1 MLTKYARSESPLE
14 IKMASERI
22 VPSFPGEAFS
32 KFAALE
38 DSKTEDGFLYVRT
51 RAISSRVNK
60 NNDGWPSEEL
70 AKAYKTFVGRPVFV
84 DHNNSDPKR
93 TRGVIVDSKLHVEDD
108 EKTSALDPYY
118 STAPDNHKPPTW
130 VEILIEVDAKTY
142 PKLAKAIKNG
152 DVDATSMGANI
163 DRSICSVCAN
173 EATSPSEYCDHIKKK
188 GVTFEITADN
198 GEKIQ
203 KKSYEDCYGVNFFED
218 SFVFDPADET
228 ALNIGVDTRMTPLA
242 KVASWY
248 SCQECNTLLEEGT
261 KECPKCGGK
270 PLEHPHPENMPE
282 QPGKRGSFDGLIR
295 LADGYHVSCRDCGEH
310 MINVRDDQGDGFYHC
325 KGCGRTESNLS
336 TLAPFLEHRTA
347 EFGMGG
353 QGVDKERVINYEPQS
368 DMIKAPSKVDTLQDD
383 IECPNCRSDYLQA
396 DPDGILRCP
405 TCSYEQPPTGLDN
418 PDLGAAQRE
427 NDKDLSGQQGGQ
439 GQGQGPSVRAGE
451 EDMDLGPNADSAGA
465 RNDDFIRPIK
475 PLQAATKN
483 DVTTEEISEMIWKR
497 KIQTDS
503 AAEADAF
510 LPHTAGSVEV
520 PIEYPGG
527 IHFGTHQ
534 AFQKHGLNA
543 TVHYPGAPQ
552 PLPIP
557 GNAMQHFMMQ
567 INAQKAQGLENP
579 GQLVV
584 RVDAPDDQLDNAVK
598 LIHSGGNENDEKTS
612 ATIKQQ
618 PKKEVL
624 VPQPDKP
631 QPTVESDQFAP
642 VTSSEEEEGLGD
654 KEADRRVIK
663 REESPDGHRT
673 EQIIEETGELGDE
686 LKETPK
692 DEKEEDSEEGSDA
705 KTEEESS
712 ESESS
717 SDDKTPDF
725 LKKKEPVA
733 ASVVEANKYIHKQG
747 DEWVIVQKG
756 TGKVLSH
763 HDSEE
768 EAEAAFRAMEMHKHE
783 GSVEEMQARMFEA
796 LAVAEEYVDAGLMP
810 KGSKLAFVGQLE
822 NLPEGEVAAY
832 RAALALFKSANVTP
846 RRVSHTSRALP
857 RLGSMTGTVPANNG
871 TTSLDEIPF
880 EAVFLS

>member
-1 MLTKYARSESPLE
+1 MLTKYARSEGILE
-14 IKMASERI
+14 IKTASERI

-38 DSKTEDGFLYVRT
+38 DAKTEDGFLYVRT

-152 DVDATSMGANI
+152 WVDATSMGANI

-188 GVTFEITADN
+188 GATFEVTADN

-203 KKSYEDCYGVNFFED
+203 KKAWEDCYGVNFFED

-228 ALNIGVDTRMTPLA
+228 ALNIGVDTKMTPLA

-248 SCQECNTLLEEGT
+248 SCQECQTLLT
-261 KECPKCGGK
+261 SDDNICPKCGGAPK
-270 PLEHPHPENMPE
+270 KHEGPENMPE
-282 QPGKRGSFDGLIR
+282 QDGKRGSYVPLIKV
-295 LADGYHVSCRDCGEH
+295 AEGYHVKCRDCGDH
-310 MINVRDDQGDGFYHC
+310 MVNVRDDTTDSFFYCPHC
-325 KGCGRTESNLS
+325 DRSESNLS

-368 DMIKAPSKVDTLQDD
+368 DMTKAPAKVDTLQDD

-405 TCSYEQPPTGLDN
+405 TCNYEQPPTGLDN

-439 GQGQGPSVRAGE
+439 GGGVRAGE

-465 RNDDFIRPIK
+465 RNDNFIEPIK
-475 PLQAATKN
+475 PLQAATKKN
-483 DVTTEEISEMIWKR
+483 VTTEEISEMIWKR

-527 IHFGTHQ
+527 IHFGTHA

-567 INAQKAQGLENP
+567 INAQKAQGLDNP

-598 LIHSGGNENDEKTS
+598 LIHSGGEEREDHT
-612 ATIKQQ
+612 AAAPTIKQQ

-624 VPQPDKP
+624 VPQPEKP
-631 QPTVESDQFAP
+631 QETVESDQFAP
-642 VTSSEEEEGLGD
+642 VTS
-654 KEADRRVIK
+654 DRRVIK

-673 EQIIEETGELGDE
+673 EQIIEETGELGDQLE
-686 LKETPK
+686 DEPK
-692 DEKEEDSEEGSDA
+692 DEKEEEPKGEESA
-705 KTEEESS
+705 EKNEEESS

-733 ASVVEANKYIHKQG
+733 ASVVEANKYIKKQG
-747 DEWVIVQKG
+747 DEWVIIQKG

-768 EAEAAFRAMEMHKHE
+768 KAEAAFRAMEMHMH
-783 GSVEEMQARMFEA
+783 GSEEKDSTARILEA

-810 KGSKLAFVGQLE
+810 KGQKLAFVGQLE
-822 NLPEGEVAAY
+822 NLPDGEVAAY
-832 RAALALFKSANVTP
+832 RAALALFKSANVP
-846 RRVSHTSRALP
+846 SRRVAHTTRALP
-857 RLGSMTGTVPANNG
+857 RLGSMTGTVPTNNG
-871 TTSLDEIPF
+871 TTSLDDVPL
-880 EAVFLS
+880 EAIFI

>member
-1 MLTKYARSESPLE
+1 MLIKYARSETPLE

-22 VPSFPGEAFS
+22 VPRFPGEAFT

-38 DSKTEDGFLYVRT
+38 DTQTEDGYLYVRT

-70 AKAYKTFVGRPVFV
+70 AQAYKTFIGRPVFV

-118 STAPDNHKPPTW
+118 ATAPDNHKPPTW
-130 VEILIEVDAKTY
+130 VEILIEVDAKTF

-152 DVDATSMGANI
+152 WVDATSMGANI
-163 DRSICSVCAN
+163 DRSVCSVCAN

-188 GVTFEITADN
+188 GATFEVTADN

-203 KKSYEDCYGVNFFED
+203 KKAWEDCYGVNFFED

-242 KVASWY
+242 HKEASWY
-248 SCQECNTLLEEGT
+248 SCQECNTRLEEGT

-270 PLEHPHPENMPE
+270 PIEHRGPEDMPE
-282 QPGKRGSFDGLIR
+282 QKGRRGAYDSLI
-295 LADGYHVSCRDCGEH
+295 AVASGYHVGCRDCGNH
-310 MINVRDDQGDGFYHC
+310 MINVRDDSTDSYYYCPHC
-325 KGCGRTESNLS
+325 DRTESNLS
-336 TLAPFLEHRTA
+336 TLAPFLEHVTA
-347 EFGMGG
+347 NKYIKKQGDQWVIIQKGTGKVLSHHDSEEEAEAAFRAMEMHMHGKQADFGMGG
-353 QGVDKERVINYEPQS
+353 GGVDKERVINHEPQA
-368 DMIKAPSKVDTLQDD
+368 DMTKAPAKVDTLQDD
-383 IECPNCRSDYLQA
+383 IECPNCHSDYLEA

-405 TCSYEQPPTGLDN
+405 TCSYEQPPQGLDN

-427 NDKDLSGQQGGQ
+427 NEKDLGNQDATGQQG
-439 GQGQGPSVRAGE
+439 PAVRAGE
-451 EDMDLGPNADSAGA
+451 EDLDLGPNADSAGTK
-465 RNDDFIRPIK
+465 NDNFIQPIK

-483 DVTTEEISEMIWKR
+483 DITTGRISEMIWKR

-510 LPHTAGSVEV
+510 LPRTAGSVEV

-527 IHFGTHQ
+527 IHFGTHA

-557 GNAMQHFMMQ
+557 GNAMQHFALQ
-567 INAQKAQGLENP
+567 INAQKAQGLDNP

-584 RVDAPDDQLDNAVK
+584 RVDAPDDQLDNAVR
-598 LIHSGGNENDEKTS
+598 LIHSGGDEKT
-612 ATIKQQ
+612 AAIRQQ

-624 VPQPDKP
+624 VPQPDKK
-631 QPTVESDQFAP
+631 QETVESDQFAP
-642 VTSSEEEEGLGD
+642 VTSAEENDTLED

-663 REESPDGHRT
+663 REETPDGHRT
-673 EQIIEETGELGDE
+673 EQIIEETGELDLDDE
-686 LKETPK
+686 PK
-692 DEKEEDSEEGSDA
+692 DENKEEEPKGEESDE
-705 KTEEESS
+705 KNEEESS
-712 ESESS
+712 ESENSS
-717 SDDKTPDF
+717 EEDNTPDF

-733 ASVVEANKYIHKQG
+733 ASV
-747 DEWVIVQKG
+747 
-756 TGKVLSH
+756 
-763 HDSEE
+763 
-768 EAEAAFRAMEMHKHE
+768 
-783 GSVEEMQARMFEA
+783 SVEDMQARILEA
-796 LAVAEEYVDAGLMP
+796 LAVAEEYVDANLVP
-810 KGSKLAFVGQLE
+810 KEAKLAFVGELE
-822 NLPEGEVAAY
+822 NASEDAVAAY
-832 RAALALFKSANVTP
+832 RAALILFKSANTT
-846 RRVSHTSRALP
+846 RRVAHTSRALP
-857 RLGSMTGTVPANNG
+857 RLGSVTRTVPSTNG
-871 TTSLDEIPF
+871 AASLDDVPL
-880 EAVFLS
+880 EAIFLQ